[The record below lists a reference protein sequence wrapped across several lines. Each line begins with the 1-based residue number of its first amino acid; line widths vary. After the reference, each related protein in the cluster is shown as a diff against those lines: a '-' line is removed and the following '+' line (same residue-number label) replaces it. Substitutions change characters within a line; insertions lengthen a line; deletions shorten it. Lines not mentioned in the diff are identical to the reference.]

1 MIHPSRRSWLMRAV
15 LGVACLWSAGLAAA
29 PPAKDS
35 GPRAGQLID
44 SGAWVRFLGWSA
56 DGRRMAWRSG
66 SQASSNVPGQ
76 PCLVARLDDSGRE
89 LDRLRID
96 ESVTEGLVSRRIHSV
111 PQAPRERVSPLD
123 VLVRS
128 SNGQLWAA
136 LSRDR
141 LAAVLVKASGGYQP
155 LWRWPLRA
163 VATAIDLTA
172 FENGQGDLLALLV
185 QVQLGRRS
193 AAALLVVPTQLD
205 LPAAATP
212 SGTASAH
219 SPKAG
224 APP

>member
-1 MIHPSRRSWLMRAV
+1 
-15 LGVACLWSAGLAAA
+15 
-29 PPAKDS
+29 
-35 GPRAGQLID
+35 
-44 SGAWVRFLGWSA
+44 
-56 DGRRMAWRSG
+56 
-66 SQASSNVPGQ
+66 
-76 PCLVARLDDSGRE
+76 
-89 LDRLRID
+89 
-96 ESVTEGLVSRRIHSV
+96 VTEGLVSRRIHSV